1 MCQAPRRLIPPL
13 CSSRFCRIARRLLR
27 ACALGTE
34 METPPADVTIV
45 KGMGAVFPMARCA
58 DARRPAVRSK
68 RTHNLP
74 GKTVHIFKTIIF
86 TGRAR
91 GVYDDN
97 TKRSA

>member
-1 MCQAPRRLIPPL
+1 
-13 CSSRFCRIARRLLR
+13 
-27 ACALGTE
+27 

-45 KGMGAVFPMARCA
+45 KGMGAVFFHGEVCGCEKTRCA
-58 DARRPAVRSK
+58 IQ
-68 RTHNLP
+68 T
-74 GKTVHIFKTIIF
+74 TIIF